1 MMSDYSAW
9 QQQLGDLK
17 QQLEQALALQEPDF
31 DPTQLQTL
39 FEQYHQ
45 QMISGTDF
53 AHDFPDYGVFLQQHL
68 DWIGEAMT
76 TLTLTQE
83 KFAADLLLLQRRKKA
98 EVGYNQN
105 S

>member
-1 MMSDYSAW
+1 MSDYSGW
-9 QQQLGDLK
+9 KQQLDELK
-17 QQLEQALALQEPDF
+17 QQLDQALQEPDL
-31 DPTQLQTL
+31 DPEQLQAL
-39 FEQYHQ
+39 FEQYHHL
-45 QMISGTDF
+45 ITSGTDF
-53 AHDFPDYGVFLQQHL
+53 ADDFPDYGVFLQQHL

-98 EVGYNQN
+98 KVGYNQN